1 MHVQGFNTKKK
12 KKKKYIMNLKG
23 WEIILLMKIKNLER
37 ITSRI
42 ILKKIKMIHPWFGK
56 EFGIKA

>member
-1 MHVQGFNTKKK
+1 
-12 KKKKYIMNLKG
+12 MNLKG